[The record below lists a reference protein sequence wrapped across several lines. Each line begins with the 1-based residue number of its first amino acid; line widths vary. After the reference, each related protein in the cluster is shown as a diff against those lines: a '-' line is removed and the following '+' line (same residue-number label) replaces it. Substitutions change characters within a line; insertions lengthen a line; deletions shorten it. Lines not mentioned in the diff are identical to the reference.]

1 MDLRYINTFHTIVEA
16 GGFNKAAEKLC
27 LRSSQRL
34 RFMLVSWRKSL
45 VCSFLKKLAGIWF

>member
-16 GGFNKAAEKLC
+16 GALIKQRKNYAI
-27 LRSSQRL
+27 RSQRL

-45 VCSFLKKLAGIWF
+45 ACSFLKRLAGIWF

>member
-27 LRSSQRL
+27 YTQSTL
-34 RFMLVSWRKSL
+34 RFMLVSWRRSL
-45 VCSFLKKLAGIWF
+45 VCSFSKSRQAYGFD

>member
-27 LRSSQRL
+27 YTQSTITFHVSQL
-34 RFMLVSWRKSL
+34 EKELA
-45 VCSFLKKLAGIWF
+45 CSFLKRLAGIWF

>member
-16 GGFNKAAEKLC
+16 GGLIRLPKNYVI
-27 LRSSQRL
+27 RSQRL

-45 VCSFLKKLAGIWF
+45 ACSFLKRLAGIWF